1 MKNSKRRCE
10 PCKANRREKDTKTTA
25 VCDLCLVPTCANHY
39 VRVCEK
45 CYMIKFKGPES
56 ECDDDG
62 SYESDVGDAEAPS
75 TSKPPQAKRLR
86 VDSVINL

>member
-1 MKNSKRRCE
+1 
-10 PCKANRREKDTKTTA
+10 
-25 VCDLCLVPTCANHY
+25 
-39 VRVCEK
+39 
-45 CYMIKFKGPES
+45 MIKFKGPES